1 VAIQSELVEVKRH
14 VSKVELTEVLIDFNS
29 IIVIEICCNCL
40 HAMEN
45 AGVTD
50 GGSQRVIIRLR
61 KSAFTA
67 LKIFKP

>member
-1 VAIQSELVEVKRH
+1 MAIQSELVEVKRH
-14 VSKVELTEVLIDFNS
+14 VGKVELTEVLIDFKS

-45 AGVTD
+45 ARVTD
-50 GGSQRVIIRLR
+50 GGSQRVRLR

-67 LKIFKP
+67 LEIFKP